1 MFCGCSEVYPSL
13 NPQPFDLQD
22 PRHRPSCAEV
32 LRLTELQLHAELS
45 KLRGGGGAGNG
56 AGSAAVRVGR

>member
-1 MFCGCSEVYPSL
+1 MAP
-13 NPQPFDLQD
+13 QD

-45 KLRGGGGAGNG
+45 KLRGGGAGNG
-56 AGSAAVRVGR
+56 GGTAAVRIGR